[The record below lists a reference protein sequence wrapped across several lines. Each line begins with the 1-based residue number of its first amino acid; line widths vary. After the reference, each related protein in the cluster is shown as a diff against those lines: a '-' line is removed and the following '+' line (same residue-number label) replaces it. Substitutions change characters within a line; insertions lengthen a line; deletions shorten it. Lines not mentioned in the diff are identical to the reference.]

1 MSIPTV
7 LFAAAAGLTLGPALA
22 AWAERAIIR
31 APVFSPGW
39 WRGGGAPIT
48 LVIAVMVSAGLL
60 FAAFAARFT
69 DATLPAWCWLVGTG
83 LVHVVVDLRAR
94 RLPHE
99 VTAAMALGGLVSL
112 AVAAAISDRWGDLV
126 VAVASGVV
134 VLLIAVLVQVL
145 APAHVGGGD
154 TALYAALALHL
165 GWFGLT
171 GLLRGLVLAT
181 VLTALVAI
189 VVGIRRRSMT
199 ATVPAGPPLIAG
211 VLASILLA

>member
-7 LFAAAAGLTLGPALA
+7 LFAAAAGLSLGPALA
-22 AWAERAIIR
+22 AWGERAITR

-48 LVIAVMVSAGLL
+48 LIMAVMVSAGLL
-60 FAAFAARFT
+60 FAAFATRFT
-69 DATLPAWCWLVGTG
+69 DATLPAWCWLAATG

-94 RLPHE
+94 RLPHQ
-99 VTAAMALGGLVSL
+99 VTAVMVLGGLVSL

-126 VAVASGVV
+126 TALGSGVV
-134 VLLIAVLVQVL
+134 VLLIAVLVQVV

-154 TALYAALALHL
+154 TALYAALALYL
-165 GWFGLT
+165 GWFGLA

-189 VVGIRRRSMT
+189 VVGIRGRSMT

-211 VLASILLA
+211 AVASILLA